1 MFPRAITLLLCL
13 FSCCSTSAQQPGP
26 TQTATTVQSSVSSSA
41 TTLLPSK
48 YPVEVL
54 DLPSTEA
61 SPTCLPRGAG
71 SKISV
76 DSSAQH
82 LLGEAPSYWKAI
94 SRGRRQSGRTRS
106 RNLETGAITRTRCER
121 RSSGSKMASYFSKR
135 AHSMEP
141 ILELATRITSH
152 LWLFHELHPNEAD
165 VRKVLAMNRRDILE
179 EPAARDYSR
188 LQALLDL

>member
-1 MFPRAITLLLCL
+1 MFPRAISLLLCL

-82 LLGEAPSYWKAI
+82 LLAKPPSSCKAI
-94 SRGRRQSGRTRS
+94 SHTPHQSR
-106 RNLETGAITRTRCER
+106 ITRTRTQ
-121 RSSGSKMASYFSKR
+121 
-135 AHSMEP
+135 H
-141 ILELATRITSH
+141 
-152 LWLFHELHPNEAD
+152 
-165 VRKVLAMNRRDILE
+165 
-179 EPAARDYSR
+179 
-188 LQALLDL
+188 